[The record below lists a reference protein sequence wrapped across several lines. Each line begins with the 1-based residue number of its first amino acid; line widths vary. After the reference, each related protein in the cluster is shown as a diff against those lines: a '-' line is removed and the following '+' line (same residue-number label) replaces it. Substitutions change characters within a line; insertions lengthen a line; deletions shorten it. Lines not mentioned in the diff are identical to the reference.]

1 MDSWLLRTI
10 NYRLMLKNL
19 FTKKSTI
26 TLSKALELKDIIQDK
41 LKANHNILK
50 LENSVLQ
57 GQKRNYDLKKTVKE
71 SENLQEQLIQLKLI
85 IQKAN
90 LETPENEKF
99 SISHN
104 VYLLSEKKTTISNL
118 QSMLKKASEGT
129 TKDEKG
135 KIVTNAKPI
144 FTRPELEDWINKLKK
159 ECTEIEGKLTK
170 LNTSINVELP
180 FKTNLV

>member
-1 MDSWLLRTI
+1 MF
-10 NYRLMLKNL
+10 KNI

-26 TLSKALELKDIIQDK
+26 TLSKALELKETIQDK
-41 LKANHNILK
+41 LKTNHGILK

-71 SENLQEQLIQLKLI
+71 SETLQEQLIQLKLI

-90 LETPENEKF
+90 LEVPEGEKF

-104 VYLLSEKKTTISNL
+104 VYLLSEKKTTILNL
-118 QSMLKKASEGT
+118 QSMLKKAFEGT
-129 TKDEKG
+129 GKDEKE
-135 KIVTNAKPI
+135 KSVTFAKPI
-144 FTRPELEDWINKLKK
+144 FTRPELEDWINQLKK
-159 ECTEIEGKLTK
+159 DCYEIERKLTT
-170 LNTSINVELP
+170 LNNSINVELP